1 MDAQQCSQVG
11 VSQRHGMGF
20 DAYSQIENQDISMQL
35 EASHLDG
42 LG

>member
-1 MDAQQCSQVG
+1 MPAVFVG
-11 VSQRHGMGF
+11 WCLAEAWHGF